1 MCIRH
6 RRVNSD
12 IFGVQGGRSCGCLQG
27 ARASVR
33 SEPLTTTVGVREV
46 SWFAGRGTETEELDC
61 STKES
66 AWSESESYREP
77 VKDFR
82 EVTLSTFSTQKD
94 HSSCKA
100 ETRLEEVHTES
111 GKPLWVA
118 VYKSWELIWG
128 SPHVAVAAMGL
139 ERVWRLLRRIWQKS
153 ACLFFWFVFYYHTE
167 PVCTTKHVLSTQ
179 YCDLK
184 KQSWSYWS

>member
-1 MCIRH
+1 MAASKALELQS
-6 RRVNSD
+6 RVSLWLP
-12 IFGVQGGRSCGCLQG
+12 VLVS
-27 ARASVR
+27 
-33 SEPLTTTVGVREV
+33 

-61 STKES
+61 YAKES
-66 AWSESESYREP
+66 AWSESESYKEP

-94 HSSCKA
+94 HSSCTA

-111 GKPLWVA
+111 RKLLWVA

-128 SPHVAVAAMGL
+128 SPHGAVAAMGL
-139 ERVWRLLRRIWQKS
+139 EHVWRLLRRIWQKS
-153 ACLFFWFVFYYHTE
+153 ACLFFWFMFYYHTE
-167 PVCTTKHVLSTQ
+167 PVCTTKHFLSTQ

-184 KQSWSYWS
+184 KQSCNIMKLSQF

>member
-1 MCIRH
+1 MLNTSEKQEKTAPDTKKPSPEQRLRVGIKTRGGNGVKMCIRH

-66 AWSESESYREP
+66 A
-77 VKDFR
+77 
-82 EVTLSTFSTQKD
+82 
-94 HSSCKA
+94 
-100 ETRLEEVHTES
+100 
-111 GKPLWVA
+111 
-118 VYKSWELIWG
+118 
-128 SPHVAVAAMGL
+128 
-139 ERVWRLLRRIWQKS
+139 
-153 ACLFFWFVFYYHTE
+153 
-167 PVCTTKHVLSTQ
+167 
-179 YCDLK
+179 
-184 KQSWSYWS
+184 